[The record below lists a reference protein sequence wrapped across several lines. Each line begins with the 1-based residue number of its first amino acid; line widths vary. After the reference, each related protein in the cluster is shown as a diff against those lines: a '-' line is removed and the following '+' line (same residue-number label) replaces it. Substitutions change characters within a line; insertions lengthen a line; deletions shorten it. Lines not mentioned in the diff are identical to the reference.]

1 MTIDDAKERRRNDPQ
16 AKREREWFAEKKIQ
30 VHRIKD
36 AIVRAR
42 AELVRQRERRLRTD
56 KDRRN
61 AQILGTS
68 NAAELERIA
77 IENEQRLEIVE
88 ERIQL
93 RKQEIRR
100 KKLRKAFQAQ
110 PSLRVLKNGKIPRID
125 GPGADEIERFW
136 EPILGRA
143 KESKP
148 RECEYLREWEETMRS
163 EYHEFS
169 ISEARVEQELQK
181 GIRHMKPWKAPGPDG
196 I

>member
-1 MTIDDAKERRRNDPQ
+1 MTIDDAKERRRNDPR
-16 AKREREWFAEKKIQ
+16 AKREREWFAEKKTQ
-30 VHRIKD
+30 VHHIKD

-42 AELVRQRERRLRTD
+42 AELVRQRERRPRTD

-100 KKLRKAFQAQ
+100 KKLRKAFYAQ
-110 PSLRVLKNGKIPRID
+110 PSLRVLQNGLVI
-125 GPGADEIERFW
+125 
-136 EPILGRA
+136 
-143 KESKP
+143 
-148 RECEYLREWEETMRS
+148 
-163 EYHEFS
+163 
-169 ISEARVEQELQK
+169 
-181 GIRHMKPWKAPGPDG
+181 
-196 I
+196 